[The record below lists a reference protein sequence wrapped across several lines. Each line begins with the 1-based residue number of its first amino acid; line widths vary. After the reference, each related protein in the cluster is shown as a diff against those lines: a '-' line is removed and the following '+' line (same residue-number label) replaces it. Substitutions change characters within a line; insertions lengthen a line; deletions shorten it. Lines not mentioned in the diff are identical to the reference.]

1 LIEIFQ
7 HGAIGHALILKQPGK
22 FSAAQ
27 LGRRKG
33 LVRFAKLVLGGLQS
47 LGQSF
52 NARSQAT
59 AYGLNQGTCLFHCRK
74 GLFGQRLRAAR
85 VEIALTYKE
94 LADQADLHRTYIGQ
108 VERGERNIS
117 VDNMEKLAEA
127 VGQDLWRMLQPEERV
142 VKKPK

>member
-1 LIEIFQ
+1 MPATKLPIPKT
-7 HGAIGHALILKQPGK
+7 LP
-22 FSAAQ
+22 
-27 LGRRKG
+27 
-33 LVRFAKLVLGGLQS
+33 AK
-47 LGQSF
+47 
-52 NARSQAT
+52 A
-59 AYGLNQGTCLFHCRK
+59 
-74 GLFGQRLRAAR
+74 LFGLRLRAAR
-85 VEIALTYKE
+85 VEMALSQEE

>member
-1 LIEIFQ
+1 M
-7 HGAIGHALILKQPGK
+7 
-22 FSAAQ
+22 
-27 LGRRKG
+27 
-33 LVRFAKLVLGGLQS
+33 
-47 LGQSF
+47 
-52 NARSQAT
+52 SQ
-59 AYGLNQGTCLFHCRK
+59 
-74 GLFGQRLRAAR
+74 
-85 VEIALTYKE
+85 EE

>member
-1 LIEIFQ
+1 MQCLPQ
-7 HGAIGHALILKQPGK
+7 SCPSIL
-22 FSAAQ
+22 AATDRS
-27 LGRRKG
+27 GSG
-33 LVRFAKLVLGGLQS
+33 
-47 LGQSF
+47 
-52 NARSQAT
+52 RSQSAT
-59 AYGLNQGTCLFHCRK
+59 TGNGLKRVYVFGLKSSVSEGKSARFTFSRGWAHLA
-74 GLFGQRLRAAR
+74 LFGQRLRAAR
-85 VEIALTYKE
+85 VEMALSQEE